1 MSFGAVVLG
10 LVAIVVVAPLLI
22 IGHYVTRWRESRTLS
37 TESER
42 MLIELS
48 EVAARLTDR
57 VTHLERILDAEA
69 PNWRTPR

>member
-1 MSFGAVVLG
+1 MGFWAFMLG
-10 LVAIVVVAPLLI
+10 LVATVVVAPLAI

-37 TESER
+37 ADSER
-42 MLIELS
+42 MLMELS
-48 EVAARLTDR
+48 EVAARLADR